1 MTTPLHVSVLIDR
14 SGSMSPLREQVLE
27 GVNNL
32 FDEQRAASTGATA
45 ASALRVTLVQFNTK
59 APFDVSID
67 AVPIAEVVDLEWDD
81 FKPRGGTPL
90 LDAVGRLI
98 ERLDERPDD
107 EDQLVAIVTDGHE
120 NASTDYTLAHIHKL
134 IEART
139 EAGWTFLFLGANQ
152 DSFRAAGNMG
162 VRRGNTRNFSSSGRG
177 TARAFSE
184 INSTVSAQRG
194 RSRSERRMLSDQLLA
209 ERTDED
215 DMLE

>member
-32 FDEQRAASTGATA
+32 FDEQRAASAAGS

-67 AVPIAEVVDLEWDD
+67 AVPIAEVIDLEWDD
-81 FKPRGGTPL
+81 FTPRGGTPL

-98 ERLDERPDD
+98 ERLDDRSDD

-120 NASTDYTLAHIHKL
+120 NASTDYTLADIHKL

-152 DSFRAAGNMG
+152 DSFRSAGNMG

-194 RSRSERRMLSDQLLA
+194 RSRSQRHAVSNQLLA

-215 DMLE
+215 DVLE